1 MSSRDTFGRAQK
13 SKHKTAGITATSSA
27 AADNGNMV
35 DKVTHLDPIRFA
47 EAHAKEIFAIESAL
61 QVASYDLYT
70 IP

>member
-13 SKHKTAGITATSSA
+13 SSKHKSAGITATCNE
-27 AADNGNMV
+27 NGAV

-61 QVASYDLYT
+61 QVASYV
-70 IP
+70 